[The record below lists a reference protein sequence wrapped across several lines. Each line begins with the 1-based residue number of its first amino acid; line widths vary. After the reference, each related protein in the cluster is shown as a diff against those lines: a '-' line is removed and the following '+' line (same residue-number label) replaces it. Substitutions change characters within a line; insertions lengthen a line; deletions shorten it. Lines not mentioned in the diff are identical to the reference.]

1 MNKTALI
8 ALALGLTGLSSA
20 ALAQR
25 ATEYVLQTGP
35 TRAAARE
42 NAIKYAKNL
51 YNHYTVKSISFGEC
65 IYTPPPGVNQ
75 HWDCKLPVY
84 VERHKQ

>member
-1 MNKTALI
+1 MNKITI
-8 ALALGLTGLSSA
+8 AVLAACLTGLPVTA
-20 ALAQR
+20 WAQR
-25 ATEYVLQTGP
+25 TTEYVLQTGP
-35 TRAAARE
+35 TKSAARE

-84 VERHKQ
+84 VERHKK

>member
-1 MNKTALI
+1 MKKI
-8 ALALGLTGLSSA
+8 AIVAMAASLCGLSSA
-20 ALAQR
+20 AMAQR
-25 ATEYVLQTGP
+25 TTEYVLQTGP
-35 TRAAARE
+35 TKAAARE
-42 NAIKYAKNL
+42 NAINYARNL